1 MPRLAGHCFMQ
12 SMPCR
17 EIPFRQPPLPRT
29 YFKPMPNQ
37 TYGSKGQSWHPEF
50 VAYMDKIVE
59 HPNYAGMPD
68 AIKEDGRVQWEAPSN
83 RSSGQ
88 FQHTHSRRLDWWRSK
103 AASLGIAAGTNLWIS
118 ITAKK
123 IHPFGAKPCKR
134 CGKVMEI
141 RYAYLG
147 KRIRSKMLKAGYEPA
162 PDPAHILDVIKTLH
176 ETHGPRI
183 MADLPSFFGSDYPK
197 SGLTT
202 IAQVL
207 KWIDEVF
214 IPSEPA
220 LLSPGC
226 MANPPDRLDGFHSF
240 NLCCRKRADKGRSDN
255 NLSGYVTDRRVFEYW
270 ADGDWICADKMMG
283 EVRANF
289 RSEACLNG
297 HPGPCDADHIGP
309 ISLGFAHNPHFQ
321 LLCGACNSAK
331 NNRMSLED
339 VRSLISME
347 SSGECVA
354 SWHAKPIWDKLK
366 RSVTTDE
373 AALRLS
379 KIMRDNRHTYMRALS
394 NFNTQGTLRFLIS
407 LLNLHF
413 ADREPA
419 FQGLMAENHRMV
431 FSGVLHEPRN
441 NRYSL
446 KQKIRRCRIALSS
459 LESYFEK
466 ENRNAYFVDSDLMEE
481 SLEKAVGLV
490 LSTDQDD
497 GLDAELHAAIKSGDI
512 DDGIVGRY
520 LSAMPSEWPA
530 SFVEAKSVLVE
541 GLEDVA
547 TKLSEMW
554 DDERYVRDS
563 AR

>member
-1 MPRLAGHCFMQ
+1 
-12 SMPCR
+12 
-17 EIPFRQPPLPRT
+17 
-29 YFKPMPNQ
+29 
-37 TYGSKGQSWHPEF
+37 
-50 VAYMDKIVE
+50 
-59 HPNYAGMPD
+59 
-68 AIKEDGRVQWEAPSN
+68 
-83 RSSGQ
+83 
-88 FQHTHSRRLDWWRSK
+88 
-103 AASLGIAAGTNLWIS
+103 
-118 ITAKK
+118 
-123 IHPFGAKPCKR
+123 
-134 CGKVMEI
+134 
-141 RYAYLG
+141 
-147 KRIRSKMLKAGYEPA
+147 
-162 PDPAHILDVIKTLH
+162 
-176 ETHGPRI
+176 
-183 MADLPSFFGSDYPK
+183 
-197 SGLTT
+197 
-202 IAQVL
+202 
-207 KWIDEVF
+207 
-214 IPSEPA
+214 
-220 LLSPGC
+220 
-226 MANPPDRLDGFHSF
+226 
-240 NLCCRKRADKGRSDN
+240 
-255 NLSGYVTDRRVFEYW
+255 
-270 ADGDWICADKMMG
+270 
-283 EVRANF
+283 
-289 RSEACLNG
+289 
-297 HPGPCDADHIGP
+297 
-309 ISLGFAHNPHFQ
+309 
-321 LLCGACNSAK
+321 
-331 NNRMSLED
+331 
-339 VRSLISME
+339 ME

-373 AALRLS
+373 TALRLS

-490 LSTDQDD
+490 LSTDQDY